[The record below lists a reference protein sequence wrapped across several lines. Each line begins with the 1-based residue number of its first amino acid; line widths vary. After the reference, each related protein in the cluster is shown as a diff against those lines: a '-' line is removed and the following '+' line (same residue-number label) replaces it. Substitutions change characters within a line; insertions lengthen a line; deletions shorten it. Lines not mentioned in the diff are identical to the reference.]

1 MNGQPGI
8 GKPILALTHS
18 EGTTMFQTRRNVS
31 TIGSFFSNLDLIYE
45 VTVRSVRGGNRN
57 AIVGLVLTILQSLV
71 LVAVFLVMFLVIG
84 VRSSPVRGDFLLY
97 IMSGVMLFRTHI
109 TSVKATQGAGG
120 ALAPMMLYA
129 PMNPIVT
136 ICASA
141 LAALYQQLL
150 AILIVLTIY
159 HCAITPIY
167 IDNPIG
173 AMGMFL
179 LAWFSGCC
187 VGIVFLAL
195 TPWFP
200 RTMAIVGKLYR
211 RMNMIASGKMFLVN
225 SLPSAMIAM
234 FDWNPLFHIID
245 QNKGFVFLHY
255 NPHFTTISYPIK
267 VSLVFLVLGMMG
279 MFFTRQ
285 HVSASWSMGK

>member
-1 MNGQPGI
+1 
-8 GKPILALTHS
+8 
-18 EGTTMFQTRRNVS
+18 MFQTRRNVS
-31 TIGSFFSNLDLIYE
+31 TLGSFFSNLDLIYE
-45 VTVRSVRGGNRN
+45 VTVRSVRGGHRN
-57 AIVGLVLTILQSLV
+57 AVVGLVLTILQSLV
-71 LVAVFLVMFLVIG
+71 LVAVFLVMFMVVG
-84 VRSSPVRGDFLLY
+84 VRSCPIPGEDFLIY
-97 IMSGVMLFRTHI
+97 IMSGVMLFRTHVQ
-109 TSVKATQGAGG
+109 SVKATQGAND

-141 LAALYQQLL
+141 LATLYQQLL
-150 AILIVLTIY
+150 AILVVLTVY
-159 HCAITPIY
+159 HCAVTPIY

-187 VGIVFLAL
+187 IGVLFLAI

-200 RTMAIVGKLYR
+200 RTMAIVGQLYR

-225 SLPSAMIAM
+225 SLPASMIAM

-245 QNKGFVFLHY
+245 QNKGFVFLDY
-255 NPHFTTISYPIK
+255 NPHFTTISYPLQ